1 LRHCGVPVNKP
12 NPYRQQP
19 PENTATNSSA
29 AKVYTASP
37 TLTRLH
43 ESRKVVKYVE
53 GPVNSGKSTGCILE
67 VIMRALR
74 QAPGTD
80 NVRRSRWAIVRNSYP
95 ELKSTTIKSWEMWV
109 PPHVAPVVYSSPI
122 QCNFKQNL
130 ADGTRME
137 LEVIFLAM
145 DHPDDAARVLSMEL
159 TGVYINEGKEIGWE
173 LFEAIKGRT
182 DRYPQFEILDDGTH
196 VGGASEPGMVVDS
209 NPPHISHWLYEK
221 FETGAVPDGWEKFQQ
236 PPAVYWDE
244 ATQDWVLNPD
254 RENQRFTKPDY
265 YTNQLKGAEETYVRV
280 MLAGEYGASRRGKP
294 VFSLYSEA
302 KHVAKAK
309 LDPDRQWPL
318 IVGLDFGLNP
328 GCVVGQLTRRGI
340 RITDEVPTSDES
352 LEDFL
357 ETYLVP
363 LLAKRYPGYPVTI
376 AGDPAGRGRSAN
388 DKRTSFDIL
397 SQFGLKGFPAYTNNF
412 QVRKE
417 TVDHYLRRDE
427 GLIISP
433 HCVHIREAMATG
445 YVWKES
451 RNSKG
456 ASLDVPDKNE
466 FSHVADA
473 LQYVALWAK
482 YGYRPQ
488 PVRERGA
495 PKKTMMV

>member
-1 LRHCGVPVNKP
+1 MSEVKP

-19 PENTATNSSA
+19 AENARNSVGGNTHSH
-29 AKVYTASP
+29 KVYTASP

-43 ESRKVVKYVE
+43 ESRAKVKYAE

-67 VIMRALR
+67 VIMRGLR
-74 QAPGTD
+74 QAPDAAG
-80 NVRRSRWAIVRNSYP
+80 VRKSRWAIVRNSYP
-95 ELKSTTIKSWEMWV
+95 ELKSTTIKSWELWV
-109 PPHVAPVVYSSPI
+109 PPHMAPVVYSSPI
-122 QCNFKQNL
+122 QCNFKRNL
-130 ADGTRME
+130 ADGTRVEM
-137 LEVIFLAM
+137 EVIFLAM

-182 DRYPQFEILDDGTH
+182 NRYPPVENMDDGTKR
-196 VGGASEPGMVVDS
+196 GGASEPGMVVDS

-221 FETGAVPDGWEKFQQ
+221 FETGAVPEDWQKFQQ

-244 ATQDWVLNPD
+244 ATQGWVLNPD
-254 RENQRFTKPDY
+254 RENQRFTDKEYYPD
-265 YTNQLKGAEETYVRV
+265 LIKGGEDSYIRV
-280 MLAGEYGASRRGKP
+280 MLAGEYGASRKGKP
-294 VFSLYSEA
+294 IFSLYNEQ
-302 KHVAKAK
+302 KHISKVK
-309 LDPDRQWPL
+309 LEPDRQWPL
-318 IVGLDFGLNP
+318 IVGQDFGLNP
-328 GCVVGQLTRRGI
+328 GCLIGQLTRRGI
-340 RITDEVPTSDES
+340 RITDEVPASDES
-352 LEDFL
+352 LENFL

-363 LLAKRYPGYPVTI
+363 LLAKRYPGYPVLV

-397 SQFGLKGFPAYTNNF
+397 GQFGLKGFPAYTNNF

-433 HCVHIREAMATG
+433 HCTNLREALSTG

-451 RNSKG
+451 RNNKG
-456 ASLDVPDKNE
+456 ASLDIADKNE
-466 FSHVADA
+466 FSHIADA
-473 LQYVALWAK
+473 LQYLCLWAK

-488 PVRERGA
+488 PVREHG
-495 PKKTMMV
+495 PKKKTMMV